1 MYYLIY
7 SSYSKKDMGKED
19 LFSLLEKSR
28 VKNKLM
34 GISGFLLC
42 INADYHP
49 EIINGRFIQVL
60 EGDKKEVKKL
70 FESIKKDPRHK
81 HVEIIADGV
90 LMKRMF
96 DNWSMGYRDLDILK
110 FKSRLDKFELTE
122 DNLLGSK
129 NDDESQTVLD
139 FIKSFY
145 RVPDNIVKN

>member
-1 MYYLIY
+1 
-7 SSYSKKDMGKED
+7 MGKEE

-42 INADYHP
+42 INSDYHP

-60 EGDKKEVKKL
+60 EGEKKDVEKL
-70 FESIKKDPRHK
+70 FKSIENDPRHK
-81 HVEIIADGV
+81 HVKIIADGV

-96 DNWSMGYRDLDILK
+96 NNWSMGYRDLDILK

-122 DNLLGSK
+122 ENLLGSK
-129 NDDESQTVLD
+129 NSDESQTVLD

-145 RVPDNIVKN
+145 KVPDNIVKN